1 MSRGSN
7 IVGVGEHNELLV
19 LSIIRRH
26 GALSKAELSARTGLS
41 RQALT
46 DVVGRLEGDGRLR
59 REELVRGKVGQPK
72 VPFSLNPGGAYT
84 VGLKVGRR
92 SFELVLVDFVG
103 TTMEAY
109 RHVFRY
115 PVPAALEH
123 FVTRSWAELCRTTAA
138 GIMDRIVGIGVAMPG
153 ELWRW
158 TEEIDVPGDLLGT
171 WETFDIAGLV
181 RTVTGVEPQIM
192 NDVTAACIGE
202 LMFGQ
207 SRSPHG
213 FVYFYIGA
221 FVGGGLVLDDMVIEG
236 SHANAAAFGSML
248 VVEKDGTASQ
258 PRQLLSCV
266 SLVNLH
272 RQIEAAGMNADF
284 LWQNPEEWPV
294 LGAMLDG
301 WIADTG
307 WHLAV
312 AAINAVA
319 VVDVA
324 QVVIDGSLP
333 ADIRVRICD
342 ATRAAMTNLRTTG
355 VHPPGIFEGSQGYS
369 ARPVGAA
376 ALPMY
381 NSFGYRKNVNL

>member
-7 IVGVGEHNELLV
+7 IVGVGEHNERLV

-26 GALSKAELSARTGLS
+26 GALSKAELSSRTGLS

-46 DVVGRLEGDGRLR
+46 DVVGRLETDGRLR

-103 TTMEAY
+103 NTIKAY

-115 PVPAALEH
+115 PVTSALED
-123 FVTRSWAELCRTTAA
+123 FVTGSWAELCRTTAPE
-138 GIMDRIVGIGVAMPG
+138 IMARIVGIGVAMPG

-158 TEEIDVPGDLLGT
+158 TEEVDVPGDFLGT
-171 WETFDIAGLV
+171 WETFDIAGFV
-181 RTVTGVEPQIM
+181 RTITGVEPQVM

-202 LMFGQ
+202 LMFGR
-207 SRSPHG
+207 SRSPEG

-221 FVGGGLVLDDMVIEG
+221 FVGGGLVLDDIVIEG

-248 VVEKDGTASQ
+248 VVEKDGSASQ

-266 SLVNLH
+266 SLINLH
-272 RQIEAAGMNADF
+272 RQIEATGMNADF
-284 LWQNPEEWPV
+284 LWQNREEWPE
-294 LGAMLDG
+294 LGALLDL
-301 WIADTG
+301 WIAETG

-312 AAINAVA
+312 AAINTVA
-319 VVDVA
+319 VVDA
-324 QVVIDGSLP
+324 PQVVIDGSLP
-333 ADIRVRICD
+333 ANVRARICE
-342 ATRAAMTNLRTTG
+342 ATLAAMTNLRTTG
-355 VHPPGIFEGSQGYS
+355 VHLPGIFEGSQGYS
-369 ARPVGAA
+369 GRSVGAA

-381 NSFGYRKNVNL
+381 HSLGYRKNVNL